1 MPSRLMQDR
10 LEDSPPKRRQKA
22 AVPPLCNAHLG
33 SSSSKPAPS
42 RGVRTPEP
50 TKHQQGATQTD
61 SSLLSTKRA
70 AQPPLPTPLT
80 QHSDA
85 QHTPVLD
92 NPIHLAALAAAIQ
105 LHDPPCLPRQDTV
118 ASSWP
123 RRNIKRPERLGDSP
137 TRGRLPS
144 RPLQQKT
151 PLRPKRTRRAPS
163 RRSPSPQPTKRP
175 RTAPTPLPHVSVLH
189 RDEQMLLATLL
200 SAEQQS
206 GLPFDRGK
214 T

>member
-42 RGVRTPEP
+42 RGVRTLPEP
-50 TKHQQGATQTD
+50 IKHQQDATQAD
-61 SSLLSTKRA
+61 SSLLSAKRA
-70 AQPPLPTPLT
+70 AQPPPLTPST

-85 QHTPVLD
+85 HHTPGTD
-92 NPIHLAALAAAIQ
+92 NLTLAAVIQSPADPLCLLSQDAI
-105 LHDPPCLPRQDTV
+105 
-118 ASSWP
+118 ASSRP
-123 RRNIKRPERLGDSP
+123 RRSIKRPERLRDSP
-137 TRGRLPS
+137 TRGRNVS
-144 RPLQQKT
+144 RPLQQET
-151 PLRPKRTRRAPS
+151 SPRPKRARRAPS

-175 RTAPTPLPHVSVLH
+175 RAAPTQSQHASALNGDARLFPAS
-189 RDEQMLLATLL
+189 LL

-214 T
+214 S